1 MFKICAV
8 ENATAECLNPII
20 RFCTEK
26 RKEGR
31 NKNKIK

>member
-8 ENATAECLNPII
+8 ENVTAECLNPII
-20 RFCTEK
+20 RSCIEK

-31 NKNKIK
+31 NRKKM